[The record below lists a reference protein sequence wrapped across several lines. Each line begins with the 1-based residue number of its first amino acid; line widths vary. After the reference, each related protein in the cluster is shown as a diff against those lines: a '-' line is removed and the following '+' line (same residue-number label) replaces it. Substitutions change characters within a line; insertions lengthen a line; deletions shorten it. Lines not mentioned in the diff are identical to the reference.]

1 MDERAHPLQSPIL
14 AYAAAGDPSVKA
26 LGRVLIQVT
35 EDNERFAV
43 VDVSGLSD
51 AAAIKERMLSKLRES
66 PARTAPCAEA
76 DTAQTSSTMIT
87 LALRC
92 TAPRSA
98 SSTSTGRVCPTTSC

>member
-14 AYAAAGDPSVKA
+14 AYAAGDPSAKA

-66 PARTAPCAEA
+66 PARTTPCAEA
-76 DTAQTSSTMIT
+76 DTAQISSTTTT
-87 LALRC
+87 LASRC

-98 SSTSTGRVCPTTSC
+98 SSTSMDRACPTTSC